1 MAAADDRSTTW
12 LRQLVAGNDE
22 VVAEFWQHYGDGLQR
37 LAASRM
43 APALRQRVGAED
55 IVQSVCRTFFRR
67 SREGE
72 FEFGAT
78 DDLWRLLCAIT
89 LTKVRQHARFHYQE
103 KRQLS
108 RERPLDDARPGS
120 AARRV
125 EPVAAGPT
133 PAEVVEFT
141 DQLQHLLS
149 GLSDEERQMV
159 QLRIEGR
166 QQAEIAGELG
176 CSERTVRRLFS
187 GVKTRWEQML
197 GDEAGGSAS

>member
-1 MAAADDRSTTW
+1 MAAADDQSTTW

-72 FEFGAT
+72 FEFGAM

-120 AARRV
+120 DAR
-125 EPVAAGPT
+125 PVDVAAAGPT

-141 DQLQHLLS
+141 DQLQHLLA

-166 QQAEIAGELG
+166 QQAEIAEELG

-197 GDEAGGSAS
+197 GDEAGGSVS

>member
-22 VVAEFWQHYGDGLQR
+22 VVGEFWQHYGDGLQR

-72 FEFGAT
+72 FEFGAM

-108 RERPLDDARPGS
+108 RERPLDDVRPAGD
-120 AARRV
+120 ARRV
-125 EPVAAGPT
+125 DLAAAGPT

-166 QQAEIAGELG
+166 QQAEIAEELG

-197 GDEAGGSAS
+197 GDETGGSAS